1 MPLVFENQELDTSI
15 QNPKLEIKNWATSDQ
30 NLRLATSVQNAK
42 SATRVQMQNRPLMS
56 KIQPFGVAT
65 NRTKVQSASSHH
77 TFLDYKKCPRDKK

>member
-1 MPLVFENQELDTSI
+1 MPLVFENQESNKSI
-15 QNPKLEIKNWATSDQ
+15 QNPKLEIKNRPSDQ

-56 KIQPFGVAT
+56 KIQPFSVAT